1 MPPFPF
7 RSVFTTKAHDAQA
20 LVEFAFVLPVLMLM
34 TLGMIDLGRALTFGV
49 AAQQGAREAAR
60 YASRLA
66 VNSSVSGVSDAT
78 VLQRL
83 IDASSPALDGC
94 QAITTAQN
102 CAGATWTF
110 TLAATPPGSGTSYS
124 SIPTAAANSTN
135 PLLSGGQIIVTAKGS
150 VAMMG
155 GWCMGQSLCL
165 PPIGVQGQASMEFV

>member
-1 MPPFPF
+1 
-7 RSVFTTKAHDAQA
+7 
-20 LVEFAFVLPVLMLM
+20 MLM
-34 TLGMIDLGRALTFGV
+34 TLGMIDLGRAFTFGV
-49 AAQQGAREAAR
+49 ATQQGAREAAR

-66 VNSSVSGVSDAT
+66 VNSSASGVSDST

-94 QAITTAQN
+94 QPITTAQN

-124 SIPTAAANSTN
+124 SIPTAVANSTN
-135 PLLSGGQIIVTAKGS
+135 PFLSGGQIIVTAKGS

-155 GWCMGQSLCL
+155 GWCTGQSLCL

>member
-1 MPPFPF
+1 VALFSS
-7 RSVFTTKAHDAQA
+7 RSLFTSKSHQAQA

-34 TLGMIDLGRALTFGV
+34 TLGMIDLGRAFTFGV
-49 AAQQGAREAAR
+49 AAQQGTREAAR

-66 VNSSVSGVSDAT
+66 VNSSPSGVSDTT

-94 QAITTAQN
+94 LPITTAQN

-110 TLAATPPGSGTSYS
+110 VLAATPPGSGTAYS
-124 SIPTAAANSTN
+124 SIPTAVANSTN
-135 PLLSGGQIIVTAKGS
+135 PFLSGGQMTVTARGS

-155 GWCMGQSLCL
+155 GWCMGQKLCL
-165 PPIGVQGQASMEFV
+165 PPIGVQGQASMAFI